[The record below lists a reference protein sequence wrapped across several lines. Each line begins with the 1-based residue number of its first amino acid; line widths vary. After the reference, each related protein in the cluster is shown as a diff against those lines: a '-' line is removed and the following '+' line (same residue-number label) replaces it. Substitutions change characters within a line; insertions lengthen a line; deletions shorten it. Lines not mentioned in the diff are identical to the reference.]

1 MKKNLKSLSFNYDL
15 GGLAAYTD
23 ALNSDIISEAVL
35 TPATMEYVNVIPGI
49 KGTQNVNLLSETL
62 DVQTGINCGWTG
74 TGQQTFTVAAVTVQS
89 FKVNTEL
96 CLQQLNTLWLGQYLN
111 PGSYNENAPFE
122 QAIIDLQTKQI
133 KRYNED
139 LLWNATTAGTV
150 NTFSGY
156 KQLIVNQANTIPY
169 SAITTGATPNGVYTL
184 TGQTALCSVTGVTSQ
199 EKGNNVLAQIDNMIN
214 VMSRDIYDRDDIVIF
229 MSQAQFKCYITALRT
244 VNNFYIDSAQN
255 KLGSVYSVYHPQ
267 TNYRVVGVPGLA
279 GSNLIVLGP
288 QQYFLAGVDLASDE
302 DSFRSWWSADF
313 QQVRIMAAW
322 KLGTQLAFPQF
333 FVSNGLS

>member
-156 KQLIVNQANTIPY
+156 KQLIVNQANTSTGNVKKVNFGHGGT
-169 SAITTGATPNGVYTL
+169 SAKKLGQKTMSIKKSNPARRKSFRARHNCATPGPK
-184 TGQTALCSVTGVTSQ
+184 TS
-199 EKGNNVLAQIDNMIN
+199 A
-214 VMSRDIYDRDDIVIF
+214 RY
-229 MSQAQFKCYITALRT
+229 
-244 VNNFYIDSAQN
+244 
-255 KLGSVYSVYHPQ
+255 
-267 TNYRVVGVPGLA
+267 
-279 GSNLIVLGP
+279 
-288 QQYFLAGVDLASDE
+288 
-302 DSFRSWWSADF
+302 WSC
-313 QQVRIMAAW
+313 RKW
-322 KLGTQLAFPQF
+322 
-333 FVSNGLS
+333 